1 MVENLCSI
9 CQHTAELLWHL
20 GHQEMLHVYI
30 NTPSGKEGKGRE
42 RKGGRE
48 RERERE
54 RGGEGRGEGEMEVK
68 AGNGYLTGYGLV

>member
-1 MVENLCSI
+1 MY
-9 CQHTAELLWHL
+9 LLTHL
-20 GHQEMLHVYI
+20 QEKREK
-30 NTPSGKEGKGRE
+30 GGRE
-42 RKGGRE
+42 REGE